1 MFIAPYN
8 LMKRFIS
15 YNMNL
20 MNKPFLG
27 DLINSLLGTGEGV
40 GQAQEWGHKA
50 MDVGKPHGVT
60 GPYGSTSFDQ
70 ETGMSLQLSP
80 EQQEQI
86 GMFTSLLAP
95 QMQALQDLSADP
107 FKAGGQ
113 IYEKMVAASRP
124 EFQEQYLGMEARGQ
138 QQGRGGINVGG
149 TGRPEMTSL
158 LTARERAKSG
168 MMVDALAQAQQMR
181 ASGLQ
186 NALGLLAPQQQ
197 AFGNLMGMAGL
208 GTDIGKYMGT
218 LAGMQGQTISGASAA
233 ADKGMFDM
241 IGQIGG
247 GMAQS

>member
-86 GMFTSLLAP
+86 GMFTSLLN
-95 QMQALQDLSADP
+95 
-107 FKAGGQ
+107 F
-113 IYEKMVAASRP
+113 
-124 EFQEQYLGMEARGQ
+124 F
-138 QQGRGGINVGG
+138 NV
-149 TGRPEMTSL
+149 MFTSIL
-158 LTARERAKSG
+158 HYGFSVTRHRTT
-168 MMVDALAQAQQMR
+168 
-181 ASGLQ
+181 
-186 NALGLLAPQQQ
+186 
-197 AFGNLMGMAGL
+197 F
-208 GTDIGKYMGT
+208 Y
-218 LAGMQGQTISGASAA
+218 
-233 ADKGMFDM
+233 
-241 IGQIGG
+241 
-247 GMAQS
+247 